1 VFLNRRD
8 FSTGVL
14 AFGALGGG
22 LPAQAQRIPREGA
35 EYRTL
40 SRPVAMQAGAGRLE
54 VIEFFW
60 YSCPHCNSFEPMLEN
75 WARGLPADVVL
86 SRVPVG
92 FRPDFQPQQ
101 RLFYTLEAMD
111 LLPRLHAK
119 VYHAIHA
126 ERVPLNRD
134 DSILAWIEKQDVD
147 RARFQETYASPYVS
161 SKVRQALQLQEAFA
175 VEGVPSMGI
184 AGRWYTDGSLAGNM
198 PRVLQVTDYLLAQA
212 RENSRR

>member
-1 VFLNRRD
+1 MSLNRRD
-8 FSTGVL
+8 FSAGVL
-14 AFGALGGG
+14 ALAAVGAGA
-22 LPAQAQRIPREGA
+22 PVHAQRIPREGA
-35 EYRTL
+35 DYKTL
-40 SRPVAMQAGAGRLE
+40 SRPVTTQAPAGRFE

-60 YSCPHCNSFEPMLEN
+60 YSCPHCNNFEPMLEN
-75 WARGLPADVVL
+75 WARAMPPDVML
-86 SRVPVG
+86 RRVPVG

-119 VYHAIHA
+119 VFHAIHM
-126 ERVPLNRD
+126 ERQPVTRD

-161 SKVRQALQLQEAFA
+161 SKVRQALQLQEAYA

-184 AGRWYTDGSLAGNM
+184 AGRWYTDGSMAGTM

-212 RENSRR
+212 RESARR

>member
-1 VFLNRRD
+1 VSLNRRD
-8 FSTGVL
+8 FSAAVL
-14 AFGALGGG
+14 ALGAAGLGA
-22 LPAQAQRIPREGA
+22 PAHAQRIPREGA
-35 EYRTL
+35 DYKTL
-40 SRPVAMQAGAGRLE
+40 PRPVNTQAPSGRLE

-60 YSCPHCNSFEPMLEN
+60 YSCPHCNNFEPMLEH
-75 WARGLPADVVL
+75 WAASLPPDVML
-86 SRVPVG
+86 RRVPVG

-119 VYHAIHA
+119 FYHAIHA

-147 RARFQETYASPYVS
+147 RARFQETHPSPYVS
-161 SKVRQALQLQEAFA
+161 SKVRQALQLQEAFG

-184 AGRWYTDGSLAGNM
+184 AGRWYTDGAMAGTM

-212 RENSRR
+212 RESGKR